1 MMQNSSC
8 FLQGF
13 FVYCSQYNYLY
24 AHCAERPFS
33 DGRQQE
39 ERTRQAV
46 PHRLLRMK
54 EEDYMGKRILSF
66 LLAFVMVVGMI
77 PASAFGVFAAEPE
90 PLENVVAHLASGSPT
105 AQGTPTGIPTVDGT
119 LTDHI
124 WVRAIA
130 LNANSTVTG
139 TVAAAWAKGIL

>member
-77 PASAFGVFAAEPE
+77 PASAFGGFAAEPE
-90 PLENVVAHLASGSPT
+90 PATAVEASFATSAPVLDGDLDDFMLASLQ
-105 AQGTPTGIPTVDGT
+105 QG
-119 LTDHI
+119 
-124 WVRAIA
+124 
-130 LNANSTVTG
+130 
-139 TVAAAWAKGIL
+139 